1 MSRRFDIAK
10 QIVAETCPE
19 RNLKWE
25 NVQLFAGIIQEKS
38 YQKGDVILKEGDI
51 CENLMYIEK
60 GMLRQHYIKHGKDM
74 TEHIAYEN
82 GMVICIESYFCQ
94 KPTLLL
100 VEALESCVLWNIPHD
115 YIEDLADRN
124 NEVSYLYRKIVEKSL
139 ILSQV
144 KADLLRF
151 ESAKERYLKLMQL
164 YPEIVK
170 RASLTHVSSYLQM
183 SLETLSRVRANITGQ
198 K

>member
-19 RNLKWE
+19 RNLEWE

-60 GMLRQHYIKHGKDM
+60 GMLRQHYVKHGKDM

-94 KPTLLL
+94 KPTHLL

-124 NEVSYLYRKIVEKSL
+124 NEVSYLYRKIVENSL

>member
-1 MSRRFDIAK
+1 MRRRFDIAK

-19 RNLKWE
+19 RNLEWE

-60 GMLRQHYIKHGKDM
+60 GMLRQHYVKHGKDM

-94 KPTLLL
+94 KPTHLI

-124 NEVSYLYRKIVEKSL
+124 NEVSYLYRKIVENSL

-183 SLETLSRVRANITGQ
+183 SLETLSRVRANITG
-198 K
+198 